1 MTYIKFPAQFL
12 ENNSHPASD
21 NHNNQTLIF
30 TLAGIKFSRK
40 YNMEKYTNRNSQTD
54 IPVTLY
60 PAPNFPIIISSVV
73 CNTIL
78 PKFSSDFSQG
88 KVHWIINDSASS
100 GCFCQIFLIWGSL
113 AKGGTVIKVNRTG
126 ALLVQF
132 QLELLL
138 NLVKLQLCF
147 WLSSFLSFQECKHSA
162 ISSSLFCLSPQGLIE
177 LYVFP

>member
-12 ENNSHPASD
+12 ENNRHPASD
-21 NHNNQTLIF
+21 NQNNQTLFF

-40 YNMEKYTNRNSQTD
+40 YNMEKYTNRNSQTSQL
-54 IPVTLY
+54 LY
-60 PAPNFPIIISSVV
+60 TQLKIFPLLSHPLSATQSFPNSS
-73 CNTIL
+73 
-78 PKFSSDFSQG
+78 SGFSQG

-100 GCFCQIFLIWGSL
+100 GYFCQIFLIWGSL
-113 AKGGTVIKVNRTG
+113 AEGGTVIKVKRTG

-147 WLSSFLSFQECKHSA
+147 WLSSFLSFQECKHST

-177 LYVFP
+177 LYIFP